1 MKLRNKIKR
10 LIIHNLSALAQ
21 VSNFTIFLGLAIFPE
36 NIYNSNLSF
45 KATKI
50 KQKNMKV
57 TTKRTKKNNTKNHKK
72 QVYKERKMI
81 LIAFENYIFPLRKQY
96 SSGVDDWEE
105 DETDSS

>member
-57 TTKRTKKNNTKNHKK
+57 TTKRTKKKTKNHKK
-72 QVYKERKMI
+72 QVHFLMQNNFTKKEK
-81 LIAFENYIFPLRKQY
+81 
-96 SSGVDDWEE
+96 
-105 DETDSS
+105 

>member
-1 MKLRNKIKR
+1 MKLKNKIKR

-50 KQKNMKV
+50 KQK
-57 TTKRTKKNNTKNHKK
+57 
-72 QVYKERKMI
+72 QI
-81 LIAFENYIFPLRKQY
+81 
-96 SSGVDDWEE
+96 
-105 DETDSS
+105 